1 MRGLTEAWRAL
12 VKRFEGWSAKPYICP
27 AGYPT
32 QGWGRR
38 VPDMKRPPITR
49 ETGERWLDEDLQA
62 HLKQALRESP
72 SLVVATEPRIAAI
85 ADFCYNIGAGKYRA
99 STLRRRVRD
108 GDWPGAAYQNGKWVN
123 GGGRK
128 LPGLVLRR
136 AITSAWLEDGA

>member
-1 MRGLTEAWRAL
+1 MRGLTAAWRAL

-38 VPDMKRPPITR
+38 VPSLDRPPITKD
-49 ETGERWLDEDLQA
+49 EGERWLDADLRT
-62 HLKQALRESP
+62 HLLQALRESP
-72 SLVVATEPRIAAI
+72 ELVTEAEARIAAI
-85 ADFCYNIGAGKYRA
+85 GDFCYNVGAGRYRA
-99 STLRRRVRD
+99 STLRRRVRA
-108 GDWPGAAYQNGKWVN
+108 GDWEGAAKESGRWVR

-136 AITSAWLEDGA
+136 AITSVWLEDPA

>member
-38 VPDMKRPPITR
+38 VPSLQRPAITKA
-49 ETGERWLDEDLQA
+49 TGEQWLQEDLTSHLGQA
-62 HLKQALRESP
+62 VRESP
-72 SLVVATEPRIAAI
+72 SLVEEPEPRLAAI
-85 ADFCYNIGAGKYRA
+85 GDFCYNVGAGRYRA
-99 STLRRRVRD
+99 STLRRKVRA
-108 GDWPGAAYQNGKWVN
+108 GDWTAAARENGKWVY

-136 AITSAWLEDGA
+136 AITSAWLENPA